1 MYPYPRMAERR
12 WVNHIM
18 REEVDGLAP
27 LLERFPMYWHN
38 PAGAWHRE
46 PDKAQWVDLTTGY
59 PCLAVRGGSGSWR
72 SCSAQQRYSQ
82 RSSPRPCSARRWA
95 DDAGGHRGPRPGH
108 GGRRGTGRHPT
119 FGHSPATL
127 DRVTVA
133 WSPAYRVGS
142 TATARGT
149 SATRPGG
156 AVALGWR
163 TQGRARPTLG
173 AATG

>member
-59 PCLAVRGGSGSWR
+59 PCLAVRGGSGSW
-72 SCSAQQRYSQ
+72 CGYAGQ
-82 RSSPRPCSARRWA
+82 RWA
-95 DDAGGHRGPRPGH
+95 DLQPFQATVISSLLFRP
-108 GGRRGTGRHPT
+108 P
-119 FGHSPATL
+119 P
-127 DRVTVA
+127 V
-133 WSPAYRVGS
+133 YRDLAFVQR
-142 TATARGT
+142 ATALLAAQLTPALLG
-149 SATRPGG
+149 P
-156 AVALGWR
+156 AV
-163 TQGRARPTLG
+163 GR
-173 AATG
+173 